1 MMLRIFARLMVSRR
15 LWLCIGVAA
24 AVTVVFT
31 LAAVAAIVVG
41 VLLDRAVGRESDV
54 ERLTAIG
61 LIVGLLAATA
71 ALVGLAVLAVVRRR
85 GRVCRW
91 VPLREQMLHDAA
103 TLPATYLVQ
112 ISSRPQA
119 SVGGWVQAVD
129 LVSGGCGHLGL
140 PASYPT
146 GSVVCFSIDARG
158 PAVRAWMTGAMWAAT
173 AREAARAE
181 RDASRERRLV
191 RRAEQARL
199 QATVDQVVAEAER
212 IVRHSA
218 QR

>member
-71 ALVGLAVLAVVRRR
+71 ALVGLAVVRRR